1 VLKPGVLTFGPPEL
15 APFLGTWIRDEL
27 SVSRKT
33 ANLTLGKEEFKKLY
47 ACGSHEELQR
57 CLAADPALAEKYKRR
72 LSLSGG
78 QSFLL
83 IAPRELTSHST
94 RPNGTPRTVTYPV
107 LGVRKEAR
115 TTIVETTYRGSR
127 MGLALRMT
135 KEWLLVSERYY
146 GRNAQLFPR
155 SPVFRYYRVPT

>member
-1 VLKPGVLTFGPPEL
+1 M
-15 APFLGTWIRDEL
+15 
-27 SVSRKT
+27 
-33 ANLTLGKEEFKKLY
+33 
-47 ACGSHEELQR
+47 
-57 CLAADPALAEKYKRR
+57 
-72 LSLSGG
+72 
-78 QSFLL
+78 
-83 IAPRELTSHST
+83 
-94 RPNGTPRTVTYPV
+94 TYPV